1 MPAHRPGPLLAR
13 RGVLGAFAAV
23 LLGARRGQADDLVVP
38 PDLQAEL
45 LIKVAPYD
53 RNFAARAGELARV
66 LVMTRPND
74 AASLGAG
81 VQFERA
87 LSRRGAI
94 GSVKSRIEVRPFA
107 GAPALKAICT
117 SDRVSIVYFSTGF
130 GAETDAIADG
140 LSGLDLLSV
149 AATPELVQRRMVLGF
164 ELTSGRPKLLV
175 NLAQARRQ
183 NVAFRAEV
191 LKLMKVYE

>member
-13 RGVLGAFAAV
+13 RGALGAFAGV
-23 LLGARRGQADDLVVP
+23 LLGARRGRTDDLVVP

-53 RNFAARAGELARV
+53 RNFTARAGELARV

-94 GSVKSRIEVRPFA
+94 GPVKSRIEVRSFG
-107 GAPALKAICT
+107 GAAALKAACA

-130 GAETDAIADG
+130 GAEADAIADG

-149 AATPELVQRRMVLGF
+149 AATPELVQRRLVLGF